1 MTDNFVND
9 LKSGN
14 EEAFKEL
21 VNLFQD
27 RVINICFRFLNSRE
41 DAEDV
46 AQEVF
51 VEVYQSIH
59 RFRGEAKLSTWIHR
73 IAVSKSLDTIRKM
86 KRKKRMAQLKS
97 LFGLEA
103 HEEPAASLTSN
114 PDEALE
120 QQERVMILQSCINEL
135 VENQKI
141 AITLNK
147 YEGFSYKEIAEI
159 MGTSLSSVESLI
171 HRGMKNLKEKLFR
184 YYDLN
189 L

>member
-1 MTDNFVND
+1 MTDVLIKD
-9 LKSGN
+9 LKTGN
-14 EEAFKEL
+14 QEAFKKL
-21 VNLFQD
+21 VDQHQD

-51 VEVYQSIH
+51 VEVFQSIN

-73 IAVSKSLDTIRKM
+73 IAVSKSLDTVRKM

-97 LFGLEA
+97 MFGLEA
-103 HEEPAASLTSN
+103 HEEPAASIATN

-120 QQERVMILQSCINEL
+120 QQERVMILQSCISEL

-171 HRGMKNLKEKLFR
+171 HRGMKNLKEKLYR
-184 YYDLN
+184 YYGQN